1 MTQADFDL
9 LHDFV
14 ADRIAAEAFP
24 RLESLLRASGD
35 ARRALRGLMAV
46 EEGLEEMAAVA
57 LTTRYFGP
65 PASRQQP
72 QAGSRAANRRT
83 LGDAFAAMVGAI
95 VAPATLRRVGLPLM
109 MIVACGLV
117 GTIAARAIWPAARPR
132 LPAGVLAKV
141 VTLSDVAWS
150 ADSQPRHEGD
160 GLQAGGSFAV
170 AQGLVEIVFA
180 CGATVVLEGPATFEV
195 IDGGAGKL
203 DRGRLTATLD
213 QPSGPFA
220 IHTPT
225 VVVTDRGTQFGVE
238 VDPSGKT
245 DVRVFQGLVELVALA
260 SLGTAEPLRLS
271 AGHAGEVDAAGRIS
285 RIDAPTSKKFVMSVP
300 KPLKLPPKPPLP
312 FVWDAARAVTL
323 YRDSFAGSGPLA
335 GTAASARGGVGDE
348 KWVAPQDGWLLDPET
363 KSLKVKATGAA
374 FLPFRPEPGHLYRL
388 SVSMHVTEGGIGWAG
403 LGFAVAANTRLAT
416 LDHAWMIQRHETKTQ
431 ANAAYKG
438 PQMAGQITRGDHLAG
453 EQTRTV
459 VLDTTGPRW
468 EAFFLAGDEVVG
480 RCSYDVP
487 PDPIAHVA
495 ISVFPNTVVSFRDFS
510 LRAIRANR

>member
-1 MTQADFDL
+1 MTQADLDL

-14 ADRIAAEAFP
+14 ADRITAEAFP
-24 RLESLLRASGD
+24 RLESLLRSSGV

-46 EEGLEEMAAVA
+46 EEGLEEMAAA
-57 LTTRYFGP
+57 HLSARYFGTQAGQP
-65 PASRQQP
+65 KEQVTP
-72 QAGSRAANRRT
+72 QAT
-83 LGDAFAAMVGAI
+83 FLLKLGDAFAAMVGFLLS
-95 VAPATLRRVGLPLM
+95 PAGLRRIGLPLAA
-109 MIVACGLV
+109 IVVGIFLGVAAWRGL
-117 GTIAARAIWPAARPR
+117 RPNARPAL
-132 LPAGVLAKV
+132 LPGVLAQIV
-141 VTLSDVAWS
+141 ALSDPVWVDAG
-150 ADSQPRHEGD
+150 QPRHEGD
-160 GLQAGGSFAV
+160 SLQMGGLLALER
-170 AQGLVEIVFA
+170 GLAEIVFA
-180 CGATVVLEGPATFEV
+180 SGATVVLEAPAIFEV
-195 IDGGAGKL
+195 IDGGTGKL
-203 DRGRLTATLD
+203 VRGRLTATLER
-213 QPSGPFA
+213 PTGPFA

-225 VVVTDRGTQFGVE
+225 AVVTDRGTQFGVE

-245 DVRVFQGLVELVALA
+245 AVRVFQGLVELVALA

-271 AGHAGEVDAAGRIS
+271 AGHAGEVDAAGQIS

-300 KPLKLPPKPPLP
+300 KRPTVKRALP
-312 FVWDAARAVTL
+312 FKWDDASAVTV
-323 YRDSFAGSGPLA
+323 YRDPFEGSGPLG
-335 GTAASARGGVGDE
+335 GTAASARAGVGE
-348 KWVAPQDGWLLDPET
+348 AKWVGPQEGWLLDPET

-403 LGFAVAANTRLAT
+403 IGFSMATNTRLAT
-416 LDHAWMIQRHETKTQ
+416 LDHAWMIQRHETRTQ

-438 PQMAGQITRGDHLAG
+438 PQMAGQITRGDRLAG

>member
-1 MTQADFDL
+1 
-9 LHDFV
+9 
-14 ADRIAAEAFP
+14 
-24 RLESLLRASGD
+24 
-35 ARRALRGLMAV
+35 MAV

-72 QAGSRAANRRT
+72 QAGPRAANRRT

-109 MIVACGLV
+109 LIVACGLV
-117 GTIAARAIWPAARPR
+117 GTIAVRALWPAARPR
-132 LPAGVLAKV
+132 LPGGVLAKV
-141 VTLSDVAWS
+141 VTLSDVAWF

-195 IDGGAGKL
+195 IDGCMGKL

-225 VVVTDRGTQFGVE
+225 AVVTDRGTQFGVE

-260 SLGTAEPLRLS
+260 ALGTAEPLRLS
-271 AGHAGEVDAAGRIS
+271 AGDAGEVDAAGRIS

-300 KPLKLPPKPPLP
+300 KRPPVKRALP
-312 FVWDAARAVTL
+312 FKWDDASAVTV
-323 YRDSFAGSGPLA
+323 YRDPFEGSGPLG
-335 GTAASARGGVGDE
+335 GTAASARAGVG
-348 KWVAPQDGWLLDPET
+348 
-363 KSLKVKATGAA
+363 
-374 FLPFRPEPGHLYRL
+374 
-388 SVSMHVTEGGIGWAG
+388 
-403 LGFAVAANTRLAT
+403 
-416 LDHAWMIQRHETKTQ
+416 
-431 ANAAYKG
+431 
-438 PQMAGQITRGDHLAG
+438 
-453 EQTRTV
+453 
-459 VLDTTGPRW
+459 
-468 EAFFLAGDEVVG
+468 EA
-480 RCSYDVP
+480 
-487 PDPIAHVA
+487 
-495 ISVFPNTVVSFRDFS
+495 
-510 LRAIRANR
+510 

>member
-24 RLESLLRASGD
+24 RLESLLRANGD

-72 QAGSRAANRRT
+72 QAGPQAANRRT

-95 VAPATLRRVGLPLM
+95 FAPATLHRLGLPLM
-109 MIVACGLV
+109 LIVACGLV
-117 GTIAARAIWPAARPR
+117 GAIAARALWPAARPR

-170 AQGLVEIVFA
+170 AKGLVEIVFA

-195 IDGGAGKL
+195 IDGCMGKL

-225 VVVTDRGTQFGVE
+225 AVVTDRGTQFGIE
-238 VDPSGKT
+238 VNPSGKT

-285 RIDAPTSKKFVMSVP
+285 RIDAPASKKFVMSVP
-300 KPLKLPPKPPLP
+300 KRPTVKRALP
-312 FVWDAARAVTL
+312 FKWDDASAVTV
-323 YRDSFAGSGPLA
+323 YRDPFEGSGPLG
-335 GTAASARGGVGDE
+335 GTAASARAGVGE
-348 KWVAPQDGWLLDPET
+348 AKWVAPQDGWLLDPET
-363 KSLKVKATGAA
+363 KSLKVTATGAA
-374 FLPFRPEPGHLYRL
+374 FLPFKPEPGHLYRL

-403 LGFAVAANTRLAT
+403 LGFSAAANTRLAS
-416 LDHAWMIQRHETKTQ
+416 LDHAWMIQRHETKTK
-431 ANAAYKG
+431 ANVAYRG
-438 PQMAGQITRGDHLAG
+438 PQMAGELSRGDRLTG
-453 EQTRTV
+453 RQTRTV

-468 EAFFLAGDEVVG
+468 KAFFLAGEELVG
-480 RCSYDVP
+480 QCVYDQP
-487 PDPIAHVA
+487 PADIAHAAV
-495 ISVFPNTVVSFRDFS
+495 SVFPNTVATLQELLLQS
-510 LRAIRANR
+510 IRMNR

>member
-1 MTQADFDL
+1 MTQADLDL

-14 ADRIAAEAFP
+14 ADRMEAESLP

-65 PASRQQP
+65 QVSRQQP
-72 QAGSRAANRRT
+72 QGGPRAANRRT
-83 LGDAFAAMVGAI
+83 LGDAFAAMVSAI
-95 VAPATLRRVGLPLM
+95 VAPATLRRLGLPLM
-109 MIVACGLV
+109 LIVSCGLV
-117 GTIAARAIWPAARPR
+117 GTIAVRALWPAARPR
-132 LPAGVLAKV
+132 LPAGMLAQV

-170 AQGLVEIVFA
+170 AQGLIEIVFA

-225 VVVTDRGTQFGVE
+225 AVVTDRGTQFGVA
-238 VDPSGKT
+238 VDDRGNT

-260 SLGTAEPLRLS
+260 AIGTAEPLRLK
-271 AGHAGEVDAAGRIS
+271 AGDAGEVDGDGRVS
-285 RIDAPTSKKFVMSVP
+285 RIDAPASKKFVMSVP
-300 KPLKLPPKPPLP
+300 KKSSPVRAPLP
-312 FVWDAARAVTL
+312 YRWDDAAAVTV
-323 YRDSFAGSGPLA
+323 YRDSFAGSGLLA
-335 GTAASARGGVGDE
+335 GTAAIGRAGVGE
-348 KWVAPQDGWLLDPET
+348 PQWTAPADGWLLDPET
-363 KSLKVKATGAA
+363 KSLKVTATGAA

-388 SVSMHVTEGGIGWAG
+388 SVSMQVVEGGVGWAA
-403 LGFAVAANTRLAT
+403 LGFSTASNTRLAT
-416 LDHAWMIQRHETKTQ
+416 LDYAWMLQRHEAKAQ
-431 ANAAYKG
+431 ANLAYKG
-438 PQMAGQITRGDHLAG
+438 PQMAGELPRGDRLNG
-453 EQTRTV
+453 RQTRTV
-459 VLDTTGPRW
+459 VLDTTGPRLK
-468 EAFFLAGDEVVG
+468 AFFLVGDEIVG
-480 RCSYDVP
+480 QCVYDKP
-487 PDPIAHVA
+487 PADIAHVA
-495 ISVFPNTVVSFRDFS
+495 ISVFPNTVALLREFS
-510 LRAIRANR
+510 LQSIRMIR

>member
-72 QAGSRAANRRT
+72 QARPRAANRRT
-83 LGDAFAAMVGAI
+83 LGDAFAAMVGVI
-95 VAPATLRRVGLPLM
+95 VAPATLRRLGLPLM
-109 MIVACGLV
+109 LIVACGLV
-117 GTIAARAIWPAARPR
+117 GTIAVRALSPAARPR

-195 IDGGAGKL
+195 IDGCMGKL

-213 QPSGPFA
+213 RPTGPFA

-225 VVVTDRGTQFGVE
+225 AVVTDRGTQFGIE
-238 VDPSGKT
+238 VNPSGKT

-285 RIDAPTSKKFVMSVP
+285 RIDAPASKKFVTSVP
-300 KPLKLPPKPPLP
+300 KKPSPVRSPLP
-312 FVWDAARAVTL
+312 FQWNDAAAVTV
-323 YRDSFAGSGPLA
+323 YRDSFTGSGVLG
-335 GTAASARGGVGDE
+335 GTAAAGRTGVGDA
-348 KWVAPQDGWLLDPET
+348 KWIAPADGWLLDPET
-363 KSLKVKATGAA
+363 NSLKVTATGAA

-388 SVSMHVTEGGIGWAG
+388 SVSMHVTEGGIGWAA
-403 LGFAVAANTRLAT
+403 LGFSTAANTRLAS

-438 PQMAGQITRGDHLAG
+438 PQMAGELSRGDRLTG
-453 EQTRTV
+453 RQTRTV

-468 EAFFLAGDEVVG
+468 KAFFLAGEELVG
-480 RCSYDVP
+480 QCVYDQP
-487 PDPIAHVA
+487 PADIAHVA
-495 ISVFPNTVVSFRDFS
+495 ISVFPNTVAL
-510 LRAIRANR
+510 LREFCLQSIRMIR